1 MTYCTERFTRLDYC
15 QFLVSSQINYSL
27 THFAEHAKKWSHDTI
42 NRYLKG
48 EKITPRLL
56 WEKVESQIEPS
67 ERGYVIFDDTV
78 LDKNHAQQIETVRR
92 QWSGNAHAVIRG
104 IGVVN
109 CIYVNPETDQ
119 FWIIDY
125 RIYDPEGDGK
135 SKIDHLRDM
144 LTNVHHQKQVPFY
157 AVLMDTWYASRQ
169 VMRHI
174 ERLEKV
180 YYCPIKKN
188 RLVDESEGAEP
199 HRHVENLLWSLSEQ
213 THGKRVHLKNFPKG
227 HRVKLFRLVVSTD
240 RTDYIVTNE
249 VDQDSTNA
257 TREVC
262 AVRWKIE
269 QFHREAKQ
277 VTGIERCQCRKAR
290 IQRNHIGC
298 AMLVWVRLKEIAQQT
313 KQSIYQVKFG
323 QLSDYLIQQL
333 KSPSVQFA

>member
-1 MTYCTERFTRLDYC
+1 MSYCTEQFTRLDYC
-15 QFLVSSQINYSL
+15 QFLVSAQINYAI

-42 NRYLKG
+42 NRYLRG
-48 EKITPRLL
+48 EKITPRLV
-56 WEKVESQIEPS
+56 WEKVEGQIEPS
-67 ERGYVIFDDTV
+67 EEGYLIFDDTV
-78 LDKNHAQQIETVRR
+78 LDKRHAREIETVRR
-92 QWSGNAHAVIRG
+92 QWSGNAKRVIRG

-119 FWIIDY
+119 FWVIDY
-125 RIYDPEGDGK
+125 RIYDPETDGK
-135 SKIDHLRDM
+135 SKIDHVHEM
-144 LTNVHHQKQVPFY
+144 LTNVHHQKRLPFY

-174 ERLEKV
+174 ERLEKR

-188 RLVDESEGAEP
+188 RLVDETDGAEP
-199 HRHVENLLWSLSEQ
+199 HRHVEELSWHEADEV
-213 THGKRVHLKNFPKG
+213 HGKTIHLKNFPKG
-227 HRVKLFRLVVSTD
+227 HLVKLFRLVVSND
-240 RTDYIVTNE
+240 RTDYIVTND
-249 VDQDSTNA
+249 VDQDSADA

-277 VTGIERCQCRKAR
+277 VTGIERCQCRSGR

-298 AMLVWVRLKEIAQQT
+298 AMLVWVRLKQIAEQT

-323 QLSDYLIQQL
+323 QLSDYMIQQL
-333 KSPSVQFA
+333 KAPSVQFA